1 MNTDY
6 FIDILKNYDEN
17 KMKLFLLENGKKQKP
32 ISPFLFI
39 NKEDE
44 KGKVDEYGKQDWR
57 NYRY

>member
-39 NKEDE
+39 NKEDK
-44 KGKVDEYGKQDWR
+44 KGKVDEYGKQ
-57 NYRY
+57 N